1 MGMIRKLDN
10 IYQGLTLPAE
20 KGDLMRFLADN
31 GNAQRINSLVE
42 DIHQV
47 LMEYQVGM
55 ENCSFSTM
63 SDFCARLLCNNTFTT
78 RVVSS
83 L

>member
-1 MGMIRKLDN
+1 MTRKLEN
-10 IYQGLTLPAE
+10 IHQSLTLPVE
-20 KGDLMRFLADN
+20 QGDVMRFLAN
-31 GNAQRINSLVE
+31 TENAQRVNSMVE

-47 LMEYQVGM
+47 LMEYQVCM
-55 ENCSFSTM
+55 ANCSFYTM
-63 SDFCARLLCNNTFTT
+63 SDFCARLLYNKIFTT